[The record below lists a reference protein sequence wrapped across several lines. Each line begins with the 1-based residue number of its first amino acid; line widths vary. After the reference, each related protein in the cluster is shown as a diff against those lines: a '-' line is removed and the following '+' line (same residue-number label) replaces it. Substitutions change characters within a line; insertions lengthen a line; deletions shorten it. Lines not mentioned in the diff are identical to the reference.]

1 MAMANQNDME
11 REFEPGCWRYVTVK
25 DFKDQMTEE
34 EYTRSGLRGQAE
46 NMLVAKL
53 QWSRQACAIMHG
65 QLPIH
70 VTPYQG
76 PESQQEVACPDWES
90 DDSEATLAY
99 GGETEEDTLTSSI
112 TSTCGED
119 ASGPDD
125 VEEESDDDGDE
136 LEPVYY
142 PVEPGDK
149 F

>member
-1 MAMANQNDME
+1 MAMAKQNDME

-65 QLPIH
+65 QLPVH

-76 PESQQEVACPDWES
+76 PESQQEVASPDWES
-90 DDSEATLAY
+90 DSEATIAY
-99 GGETEEDTLTSSI
+99 DGESEGSTSTSLI
-112 TSTCGED
+112 TSTCDED
-119 ASGPDD
+119 ASGPED

-142 PVEPGDK
+142 PVDLGG
-149 F
+149 